1 MPTSRDVFRLVGL
14 RSADPTNTLSPV
26 DMVESSRRP
35 TLPDL
40 GPLWSNRA
48 ALAKAV
54 DKLVFLRAAE
64 LPVRVPW
71 LTSAGLIEADPAAIP
86 PRVSRPGSSMET
98 SQYVRTAEFAD
109 SFATVTASWLVLRA
123 LRRCR
128 RPYPAELLEVHELLL
143 KAGIVLQ
150 RGAIDARPPLAQLA
164 DVVLVVPERWWPAS
178 EARPG
183 TGATTDTTAGS
194 AFVAPESAPGAAL
207 GPIGE
212 AELGD
217 TTFAVRPEALMAGLS
232 TRAPTAE
239 GLREIALSA
248 RVIADRRGASGGQLP
263 IDDAFVKELTA
274 RLSPGAENELLS
286 LLGGPGAARTV
297 GDLVTGADTAAD
309 ARVVTANRLC
319 SRVQLYESEHGTVLP
334 PPGQPAPGP
343 RPAIRALGWGDL
355 FVVREE
361 LVGYE
366 AREIS
371 HIENVLAGES
381 FSKDYDRRFEAV
393 ELTETESLLETEIE
407 RELVTTDRFELH
419 TSTGETLHEAASLAI
434 GVTTSGKYGV
444 TQVDTSTDIA
454 LSQTSDE
461 STTQT
466 LSTVRDVMSRSV
478 QRTLE
483 RVRQLR
489 RRTVTESIRDRAQ
502 RAVENTVTGAG
513 PNPVPRSAVY
523 LWLEKI
529 HRLQLHRY
537 GTRLMIEFTIPEPGL
552 SLIEA
557 GQPVVGRNRKPLPLE
572 IGPGDI
578 DETNY
583 LCLTERYGARGVNPP
598 PPHSLAIGDTFV
610 GTVDREA
617 AEGDFVVGRHLPV
630 PAGYIPIS
638 GRWAATG
645 RGQKKDTVDNF
656 LRSDTYDVNEDWI
669 HAYIAIAGQDVVDTV
684 VDLRGKP
691 TFEGLPSF
699 SGGFEL
705 EAPIV
710 TDDTGLPIT
719 VRVSRASHI
728 VGAVNVSLTCA
739 RSGSLMNAWRL
750 DTYQKILDAHE
761 EMEADY
767 RRDVALSRNEEESAR
782 QQFGARPMMANRAL
796 EREELRKWSIA
807 LMRCRGFDDFDAIA
821 SMGDEQGL
829 DPVAADAQ
837 APIVRFFEQSFEW
850 SQMSYMLHPYF
861 WGRTESW
868 RPRRA
873 ISVPNDPTHEAFLRA
888 GSARV
893 IVPVAP
899 GNEARV
905 LRYLSAPLT
914 LPEWVSSAVTSP
926 LDAPTQRI
934 APDALDLATL
944 SESDVEDL
952 KFPSLWLELLQY
964 HKPEVLRG
972 AGRLSVTSASADMKL
987 VGMAER
993 VSARDIGRELYIAG
1007 EVYTITALRG
1017 GGLETDE
1024 FTVDR
1029 PYPGATGEVEYAI
1042 GSIAVGEPWTV
1053 RLPTTL
1059 VTLADNRAAL
1069 KALF

>member
-26 DMVESSRRP
+26 DMIEPSRRP

-40 GPLWSNRA
+40 GPFWSNRVT
-48 ALAKAV
+48 LAKAV
-54 DKLVFLRAAE
+54 DKLVFLPAAE

-71 LTSAGLIEADPAAIP
+71 LTTAGLVEADPAAIP

-143 KAGIVLQ
+143 TAGIVLK
-150 RGAIDARPPLAQLA
+150 RGVLDAGPPLAQLS

-178 EARPG
+178 YARPG
-183 TGATTDTTAGS
+183 TGATTETAT
-194 AFVAPESAPGAAL
+194 ATEFVARESAPGAAL
-207 GPIGE
+207 GPIE
-212 AELGD
+212 AKLGD
-217 TTFAVRPEALMAGLS
+217 TSFAVRPEALMAGLS
-232 TRAPTAE
+232 TRAPTVE
-239 GLREIALSA
+239 ELREIALSA
-248 RVIADRRGASGGQLP
+248 RVVADRRGASGGQLP

-274 RLSPGAENELLS
+274 RLSPGAKNELVI
-286 LLGGPGAARTV
+286 LLGGPGEARTV
-297 GDLVTGADTAAD
+297 GDLVTGADAAAD
-309 ARVVTANRLC
+309 AGAVAANRLC
-319 SRVQLYESEHGTVLP
+319 SSLQLYESEHGTVLP

-381 FSKDYDRRFEAV
+381 FSKDYDRRFEGV

-466 LSTVRDVMSRSV
+466 LSTVRDVMSKSV

-489 RRTVTESIRDRAQ
+489 RRTVTESVRDRAQ

-552 SLIEA
+552 SMIEA
-557 GQPVVGRNRKPLPLE
+557 SQPVVGRYRKPLPLQ

-583 LCLTERYGARGVNPP
+583 LCLTKHYGARGVNPP
-598 PPHSLAIGDTFV
+598 PPHSLAMGDTFV
-610 GTVDREA
+610 GTVDRES
-617 AEGDFVVGRHLPV
+617 AEGDFVFGRHLPV

-645 RGQKKDTVDNF
+645 RGQQRDWVDATWP
-656 LRSDTYDVNEDWI
+656 RSNYHEVNDDAI
-669 HAYIAIAGQDVVDTV
+669 HAYIAISGQGVVDTV
-684 VDLRGKP
+684 VDLQGSQISG
-691 TFEGLPSF
+691 GLPSF

-705 EAPIV
+705 ESPIV
-710 TDDTGLPIT
+710 TDEKGVPVT
-719 VRVSRASHI
+719 VRVSRASHTI
-728 VGAVNVSLTCA
+728 GAVNVSLTCV

-750 DTYQKILDAHE
+750 ETYQKILDAHE
-761 EMEADY
+761 EVEADY

-807 LMRCRGFDDFDAIA
+807 LMRSRPFEFDAIA
-821 SMGDEQGL
+821 SMGVEQGL
-829 DPVAADAQ
+829 DPVAADSQ

-868 RPRRA
+868 RVRRG

-893 IVPVAP
+893 IVPVTP

-914 LPEWVSSAVTSP
+914 LPEWVSGADTSP

-944 SESDVEDL
+944 LESDVEDL
-952 KFPSLWLELLQY
+952 KFASLWLELLQD

-972 AGRLSVTSASADMKL
+972 AGRLSVTSASADIKL

-1007 EVYTITALRG
+1007 EVYSITALRG

-1029 PYPGATGEVEYAI
+1029 PYPGATGEVDYAI